1 MYEEDVDFCAALRKQ
16 GGRILYT
23 PHVEITHLRGR
34 SPSDSG
40 RQHYDRSHVAF
51 YEKHRPGWVP
61 LLRLWQRLLGRS
73 VR

>member
-1 MYEEDVDFCAALRKQ
+1 VP
-16 GGRILYT
+16 T
-23 PHVEITHLRGR
+23 VEITHLRGR

-40 RQHYDRSHVAF
+40 RLHYDRSHLAF

-61 LLRLWQRLLGRS
+61 VLRLWQRLVGRS